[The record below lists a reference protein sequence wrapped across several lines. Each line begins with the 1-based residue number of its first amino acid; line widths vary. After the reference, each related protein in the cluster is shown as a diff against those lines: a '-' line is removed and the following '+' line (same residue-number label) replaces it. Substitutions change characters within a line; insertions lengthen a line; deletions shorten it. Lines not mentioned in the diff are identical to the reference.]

1 MSAHLGRG
9 GLKFASRS
17 FGSTKLERGLTEE
30 ELEVAEA
37 CVKFAMENCPV
48 EGLLSKEDG
57 TPLSLDEL
65 QTMQEK
71 LEEIENSAD
80 LRLGEDLTSNLRSV
94 IGYTSENCPVEQAA
108 TYHDGRPISGR
119 DITSL
124 DEKLKSRGQ
133 SQTGKGGQAATL

>member
-1 MSAHLGRG
+1 MSANLGRG

-17 FGSTKLERGLTEE
+17 FGSTRLERELTEE

-48 EGLLSKEDG
+48 GGLLSKEDG

-80 LRLGEDLTSNLRSV
+80 LSLGEDLTSNLRSV
-94 IGYTSENCPVEQAA
+94 IGYTSENCPVE
-108 TYHDGRPISGR
+108 
-119 DITSL
+119 
-124 DEKLKSRGQ
+124 
-133 SQTGKGGQAATL
+133 